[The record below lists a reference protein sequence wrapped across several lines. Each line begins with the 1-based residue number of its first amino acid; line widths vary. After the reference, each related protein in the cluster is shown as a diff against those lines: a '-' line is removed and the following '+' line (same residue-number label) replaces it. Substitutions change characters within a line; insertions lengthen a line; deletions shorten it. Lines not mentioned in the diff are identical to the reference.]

1 MAFPTEELMAFHN
14 LFWQYPV
21 VTEKTFYEQNKEKG
35 NFIGFPWAT
44 LIDKRIKMQNVFEI
58 LKNHIDT
65 NKTYYTCC
73 QHIYFKA
80 LIPLFRALN
89 IRLLYSSHKTKDE
102 HFLSGIELRPC
113 PLYAAN
119 IEDEARNTLFKNSDF
134 MKKKR
139 VYLYSFRG
147 AYNPKNYIS
156 GVRKHIFEMK
166 HPEGCYIENTKSWF
180 YESVVYNNQQNK
192 EGKLN
197 KDRDYDKNTER
208 YNEILLESR
217 FSLCPSGS
225 GPNSIRLWESLG
237 CGAIP
242 VLLSDTLHLPPHPL
256 WDKSIIKMNEK
267 DLENLPSLLDKITEE
282 EEMDMR
288 RNCLEIYKHFR
299 NISYTVIERETTP
312 LPLPLSVPGKKYTDI
327 IHYCCGKYPNV
338 GGVARFDLQ
347 ISLIFPDRA
356 FFMGPYE
363 KNAMLS
369 YLKTCVNPV
378 IITDNHLSCDI
389 PNKYDVVLVHHGC
402 ARRTLEKNP
411 DWGEPWK
418 SLCTQGQDKML
429 EYRDPKTTKIV
440 SISQSCT
447 DDFKLYYDKKY
458 TKFRIEKILHPSELN
473 EDCVKS
479 VFNSK
484 PSILGN
490 WIGIKKGER
499 LIPGLKKTLQE
510 YEFNQLNVKP
520 LQNESYKD
528 FNKRKQEIY
537 LKSDIF
543 LQISN
548 SEGNSYATLDALICG
563 LVIVASDV
571 GLFYKDVPDN
581 CFVKLDWRKNGD
593 INYVKERLEYAWENR
608 ETLSRNARQWYM
620 ENCRF
625 VEWEKKF
632 NRLIFEN

>member
-1 MAFPTEELMAFHN
+1 MAFPTKELMAFHS

-21 VTEKTFYEQNKEKG
+21 VTEKTFFEHNKDNR

-44 LIDKRIKMQNVFEI
+44 LIDKRINIQNVFEI

-65 NKTYYTCC
+65 KKTYYTCC

-80 LIPLFRALN
+80 LIPLFHALN
-89 IRLLYSSHKTKDE
+89 IRVLYSSHKTKDE
-102 HFLSGIELRPC
+102 HFLSGIEIRPC
-113 PLYAAN
+113 PLYAVN
-119 IEDEARNTLFKNSDF
+119 IEDELRNTLFKNIDF

-139 VYLYSFRG
+139 RYLYSFRG
-147 AYNPKNYIS
+147 AYNPKKYIS
-156 GVRKHIFEMK
+156 GVRKHIFDMK
-166 HPEGCYIENTKSWF
+166 HPEGCYIENTNSWF

-225 GPNSIRLWESLG
+225 GPNSIRFWESLG

-267 DLENLPSLLDKITEE
+267 DLESLPSLLEKITEE

-299 NISYTVIERETTP
+299 NVSYTVIERETIP
-312 LPLPLSVPGKKYTDI
+312 ISLSESGKKYTDV
-327 IHYCCGKYPNV
+327 IHYCCGKYPNI
-338 GGVARFDLQ
+338 GGVPRFELQ
-347 ISLIFPDRA
+347 ISLIFPERA
-356 FFMGPYE
+356 FFMGPFE

-378 IITDNHLSCDI
+378 VITDNHLSCDI

-402 ARRTLEKNP
+402 AKTHAEREINWGTHGVGKFCCDGQKKMLTVRNEKN
-411 DWGEPWK
+411 
-418 SLCTQGQDKML
+418 
-429 EYRDPKTTKIV
+429 TKIV
-440 SISQSCT
+440 SISQFCK
-447 DDFKLYYDKKY
+447 DEF
-458 TKFRIEKILHPSELN
+458 TKHYGKEYEKFDNIKILSPSEFDEN
-473 EDCVKS
+473 IYKKTFS
-479 VFNSK
+479 VN
-484 PSILGN
+484 PIVLGN
-490 WIGIKKGER
+490 WKGVNKGETTVTK
-499 LIPGLKKTLQE
+499 LKSEITIFD
-510 YEFNQLNVKP
+510 FNQLNVKP

-543 LQISN
+543 LQVSN
-548 SEGNSYATLDALICG
+548 CEGYSYATLDALICG
-563 LVIVASDV
+563 LVTVASDV

-593 INYVKERLEYAWENR
+593 IDYVKERLEYAWENR
-608 ETLSRNARQWYM
+608 ETLSRNARQWYI

-632 NRLIFEN
+632 NRLIFENS